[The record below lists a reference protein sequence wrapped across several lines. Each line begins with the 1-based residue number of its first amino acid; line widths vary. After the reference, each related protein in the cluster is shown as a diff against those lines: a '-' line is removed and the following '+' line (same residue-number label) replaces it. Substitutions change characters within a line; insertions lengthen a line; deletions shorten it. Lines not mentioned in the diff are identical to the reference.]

1 MVSSLINP
9 FARTMDTV
17 DEVDSISVP
26 DFDVY
31 QNNASGRIQLVSDA
45 LSSSEREL
53 LRAGD
58 GVPHCLHRAAFC
70 DTE

>member
-1 MVSSLINP
+1 
-9 FARTMDTV
+9 MDTV

-53 LRAGD
+53 LSAGD
-58 GVPHCLHRAAFC
+58 GVPHCLHRAFG
-70 DTE
+70 DTEESVNYA